1 LEEKY
6 NCRALYYA
14 PVDPKYFKKWEYYR
28 VDKQMLEDVFT
39 EVVVSNKLSI
49 CIYQIF
55 FNRPQMV
62 YIWWWHRSFIVI
74 LLCKILR
81 LPTIGTGAVH
91 MFDESGS
98 KDFFS
103 HSFIYR
109 LLNRLA
115 WRFLNVTLFISK
127 SQYRQVVSH
136 EKVRNPKVLKSSIL
150 SDHLSPPN
158 FKRTSKKIKLLTV
171 CWLTEDQI
179 KRKSLYIL
187 LDAISKLFKDQRSL
201 IHLTIIGGN
210 GNGLSALEAYVGK
223 LGLKDQVEIIVDA
236 DESEKIMAYKQAD
249 LYFQASFYEGFG
261 NSVMEAMS
269 YGLPAL
275 VSGYTAQPEVVGNSG
290 LVLRQIDCPSI
301 QEQLVYFLSLSVK
314 ERNAMRRKAY
324 ETVIEQHS
332 YEVRFREFKKIIRDL
347 NLEIN

>member
-1 LEEKY
+1 MEEKY
-6 NCRALYYA
+6 NCRALYFA
-14 PVDPKYFKKWEYYR
+14 PVDKKYFHKWEYYR
-28 VDKQMLEDVFT
+28 VDKRMLEDTFS
-39 EVVVSNKLSI
+39 EVVFSNSFIKAIYFVLFSRPKLM
-49 CIYQIF
+49 YF
-55 FNRPQMV
+55 
-62 YIWWWHRSFIVI
+62 WWWHRSLPII
-74 LLCKILR
+74 LICKIFR
-81 LPTIGTGAVH
+81 IRVVGTGAVH

-98 KDFFS
+98 SDFYSKSLTFR
-103 HSFIYR
+103 F
-109 LLNRLA
+109 LNRLA
-115 WRFLNVTLFISK
+115 WRLADATLFISK

-136 EKVRNPKVLKSSIL
+136 EKVRNPIILKSSII

-158 FKRTSKKIKLLTV
+158 QKKISKKIKLLTV

-187 LDAISKLFKDQRSL
+187 LDAISKLYEDQRSA
-201 IHLTIIGGN
+201 IDLTIIGGN
-210 GNGLSALEAYVGK
+210 GNGLDRLEAYVGK
-223 LGLKDQVEIIVDA
+223 LGLSDQVEIITDA
-236 DESEKIMAYKQAD
+236 DESAKILAYKQAD

-301 QEQLVYFLSLSVK
+301 QEKLVYFLSLSLK
-314 ERNAMRRKAY
+314 ERNAMRKKAFK
-324 ETVIEQHS
+324 TVIEQHS
-332 YEVRFREFKKIIRDL
+332 YEIRFKEFKKIIRDL